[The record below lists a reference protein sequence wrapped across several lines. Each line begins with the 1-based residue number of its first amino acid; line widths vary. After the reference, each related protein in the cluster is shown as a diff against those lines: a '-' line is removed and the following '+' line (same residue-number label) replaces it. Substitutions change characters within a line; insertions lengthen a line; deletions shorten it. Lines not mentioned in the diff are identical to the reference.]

1 MRVAAVEAKGVHV
14 VHGAL
19 DKLYSIGLRL
29 PSYRRVEPWR
39 HDDCLHPALN
49 LRLLDRWHGEH
60 GHCLFFANEED
71 LE

>member
-1 MRVAAVEAKGVHV
+1 MRVTAVEAKGVHV

-39 HDDCLHPALN
+39 HDDCLHFPLN
-49 LRLLDRWHGEH
+49 LWLLDRWHGEH
-60 GHCLFFANEED
+60 RHYFVLTYEKN